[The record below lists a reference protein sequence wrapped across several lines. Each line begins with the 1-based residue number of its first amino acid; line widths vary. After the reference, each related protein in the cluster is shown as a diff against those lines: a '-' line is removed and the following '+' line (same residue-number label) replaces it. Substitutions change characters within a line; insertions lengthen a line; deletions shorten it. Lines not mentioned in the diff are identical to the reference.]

1 MQLIDLTNNRYGKLV
16 VISKHGH
23 SGKETT
29 WLCQCDCGEQTV
41 VIGRDLRSGNTQ
53 SCGCL
58 QRQRATEANIKH
70 NGSARGQR
78 EPLYKRWES
87 MKKRC
92 FSTNCKSYKDYGG
105 RGITVCAEWVNDYDA
120 FKKWALNNGFEEHLT
135 IERIDFNGNYEP
147 SNCTWIPKKEQS
159 KNRRN
164 TRRNKNV

>member
-1 MQLIDLTNNRYGKLV
+1 
-16 VISKHGH
+16 
-23 SGKETT
+23 
-29 WLCQCDCGEQTV
+29 
-41 VIGRDLRSGNTQ
+41 
-53 SCGCL
+53 
-58 QRQRATEANIKH
+58 
-70 NGSARGQR
+70 
-78 EPLYKRWES
+78 